1 MSGEI
6 QGAWFKAILGSMT
19 AASSR
24 FPQHQQ
30 RINSMRDD
38 TWYAWEDYVRMT
50 GELQAAL
57 GDRAVEAIAQRSA
70 MRTLPLARSL
80 GFDSVEKVFGN
91 FDALQH
97 AMVRDL
103 PAADSTRTVS
113 FTPVAAELET
123 QSRLPTSLLV
133 GTFRGLLMGFG
144 KIVTEAKVTTRG
156 GNRRFSLRW
165 M

>member
-1 MSGEI
+1 MTGEI

-24 FPQHQQ
+24 FPEHQV

-50 GELQAAL
+50 GELQVAL

-80 GFDSVEKVFGN
+80 GFDSVEKVFGD
-91 FDALQH
+91 FDSLLRG
-97 AMVRDL
+97 MVREL
-103 PAADSTRTVS
+103 PPSDSTRTVA
-113 FTPVAAELET
+113 FMPLAAELET
-123 QSRLPTSLLV
+123 GSRLPSALLV

-144 KIVTEAKVTTRG
+144 KLVTDAKVTSRG
-156 GNRRFSLRW
+156 GLRRFSVRW

>member
-38 TWYAWEDYVRMT
+38 TWYAWEDYVHMT
-50 GELQAAL
+50 GELHAAL
-57 GDRAVEAIAQRSA
+57 GDRAVEAISQRSA
-70 MRTLPLARSL
+70 MRTLPLARAL

-91 FDALQH
+91 FDALLRG
-97 AMVRDL
+97 MVRNL
-103 PAADSTRTVS
+103 PHADSTRTVS
-113 FTPVAAELET
+113 FMPLSAELET
-123 QSRLPTSLLV
+123 QSRLPTAFLL
-133 GTFRGLLMGFG
+133 GTCRGLLMGFG

-156 GNRRFSLRW
+156 GTRRFSLRW

>member
-24 FPQHQQ
+24 FPEQQ
-30 RINSMRDD
+30 VRINSMRED
-38 TWYAWEDYVRMT
+38 TWYAWEDYVRMA

-70 MRTLPLARSL
+70 LRTLPLARAL
-80 GFDSVEKVFGN
+80 GFDSVEKVFGD
-91 FDALQH
+91 FDALLRG
-97 AMVRDL
+97 MVREL
-103 PAADSTRTVS
+103 PPTDSTRTVT
-113 FTPVAAELET
+113 FLPLAVELET
-123 QSRLPTSLLV
+123 GSRLPSALLL
-133 GTFRGLLMGFG
+133 GTCRGLLMGFG
-144 KIVTEAKVTTRG
+144 KIVTEAKVTSRG
-156 GNRRFSLRW
+156 GLRRFSLRW

>member
-50 GELQAAL
+50 GELQVAL

-80 GFDSVEKVFGN
+80 GFDSVEKVFGD
-91 FDALQH
+91 FDALLR
-97 AMVRDL
+97 AMVREL
-103 PAADSTRTVS
+103 PPSDSTRTVS
-113 FTPVAAELET
+113 FTPLAAELESH
-123 QSRLPTSLLV
+123 SRLPSALLL
-133 GTFRGLLMGFG
+133 GTFRGFLMGFG
-144 KIVTEAKVTTRG
+144 KIVTEAKVTHRG
-156 GNRRFSLRW
+156 GTRRFSLKW

>member
-24 FPQHQQ
+24 FPQHQL
-30 RINSMRDD
+30 RINSMRED
-38 TWYAWEDYVRMT
+38 TWYAWEDYVRMV
-50 GELQAAL
+50 GELQVSL

-70 MRTLPLARSL
+70 MRTLPLARAL
-80 GFDSVEKVFGN
+80 GFNSVEKVFGD
-91 FDALQH
+91 FDALLRR
-97 AMVRDL
+97 MVKDL
-103 PAADSTRTVS
+103 PPSDSTRTVS
-113 FTPVAAELET
+113 FMPLAAELESH
-123 QSRLPTSLLV
+123 SRLPSALLL

-156 GNRRFSLRW
+156 GARRFSLRW

>member
-24 FPQHQQ
+24 FPQQQQ

-38 TWYAWEDYVRMT
+38 TWYAWEDYVRMV
-50 GELQAAL
+50 GELQASL

-70 MRTLPLARSL
+70 MRTLPLARAL
-80 GFDSVEKVFGN
+80 GFDSVEKVFGD
-91 FDALQH
+91 FDALLRG
-97 AMVRDL
+97 MVRAL
-103 PAADSTRTVS
+103 PPSDSTRTVS
-113 FTPVAAELET
+113 FMPLSVELESH
-123 QSRLPTSLLV
+123 SRLPSALLL

-144 KIVTEAKVTTRG
+144 KIVTEVKVTQRG
-156 GNRRFSLRW
+156 GTRRFSLKW

>member
-38 TWYAWEDYVRMT
+38 TWYAWEDYVHMT

-70 MRTLPLARSL
+70 MRTLPLARAL

-91 FDALQH
+91 FDALLRG
-97 AMVRDL
+97 MVRNL
-103 PAADSTRTVS
+103 PHADSTRTVS
-113 FTPVAAELET
+113 FMPLAAELET
-123 QSRLPTSLLV
+123 QSRLPTPLLL

-144 KIVTEAKVTTRG
+144 KIVTEAKVSTRG
-156 GNRRFSLRW
+156 GTRRFSLRW

>member
-30 RINSMRDD
+30 HINSMRDD
-38 TWYAWEDYVRMT
+38 TWYAWEDYVRMA

-70 MRTLPLARSL
+70 MRTLPLARAM

-91 FDALQH
+91 FDALLRG
-97 AMVRDL
+97 MVRDL
-103 PAADSTRTVS
+103 PPTDSTRTVS
-113 FTPVAAELET
+113 FMPLAAELET
-123 QSRLPTSLLV
+123 QSRLPTALLL

-144 KIVTEAKVTTRG
+144 KIVTDVKVTTRG
-156 GNRRFSLRW
+156 GTRRFSLRW

>member
-24 FPQHQQ
+24 FPQHQV
-30 RINSMRDD
+30 RIHGMRDD
-38 TWYAWEDYVRMT
+38 TWYAWEDYVRMA
-50 GELQAAL
+50 GEFQAAL

-80 GFDSVEKVFGN
+80 GFDSVERVFGD
-91 FDALQH
+91 FDALLRG
-97 AMVRDL
+97 MVRNL
-103 PAADSTRTVS
+103 PPADSTRTVS
-113 FTPVAAELET
+113 FMPLAVELET
-123 QSRLPTSLLV
+123 ASRLPSALLL

-144 KIVTEAKVTTRG
+144 KLVTEAQVTARG
-156 GNRRFSLRW
+156 GPRRFSLQWR
-165 M
+165 

>member
-24 FPQHQQ
+24 FPEHQV

-38 TWYAWEDYVRMT
+38 TWYAWEDYVRMA

-70 MRTLPLARSL
+70 MRMLPLARSV
-80 GFDSVEKVFGN
+80 GFDSVEKVFGD
-91 FDALQH
+91 FDALVRG
-97 AMVRDL
+97 MVRGL
-103 PAADSTRTVS
+103 PATDSTRTVS
-113 FTPVAAELET
+113 FMPLTAELET
-123 QSRLPTSLLV
+123 TTRLPNSLLL

-156 GNRRFSLRW
+156 GLRRFSLRW

>member
-24 FPQHQQ
+24 FPAQQ
-30 RINSMRDD
+30 VRINSMRDD
-38 TWYAWEDYVRMT
+38 IWYAWEDYVRMT
-50 GELQAAL
+50 GEFQAAL

-70 MRTLPLARSL
+70 MRMLPLARSL
-80 GFDSVEKVFGN
+80 GFDSVEKVFGD
-91 FDALQH
+91 FDALLRG
-97 AMVRDL
+97 MVKDL
-103 PAADSTRTVS
+103 PPVDSTRTVA
-113 FTPVAAELET
+113 FMPLAAELET
-123 QSRLPTSLLV
+123 ASRLPSSLLL

-144 KIVTEAKVTTRG
+144 KIVTEAKVTTG
-156 GNRRFSLRW
+156 DGLRRFSVRW